1 MYYGVWEA
9 YIYYRVALYIYE
21 CRSSK
26 YIPMVFVEYLE
37 CQWYYILLCI
47 KLSVFI
53 IIDIYFL
60 VVLLVGLD
68 KRHSLYRVHI
78 GIPLRLFVWYCVCRY
93 LN

>member
-1 MYYGVWEA
+1 MSVVLLVGLDEGHSLYQVNDWNTTETLRIFLCLSVFGR
-9 YIYYRVALYIYE
+9 YIYYCVR
-21 CRSSK
+21 R
-26 YIPMVFVEYLE
+26 YLG
-37 CQWYYILLCI
+37 
-47 KLSVFI
+47 
-53 IIDIYFL
+53 DIYFL

>member
-1 MYYGVWEA
+1 MYSGVWEI
-9 YIYYRVALYIYE
+9 YILSC
-21 CRSSK
+21 CR
-26 YIPMVFVEYLE
+26 YLGD
-37 CQWYYILLCI
+37 ILLC
-47 KLSVFI
+47 LSVFE
-53 IIDIYFL
+53 DIYFL